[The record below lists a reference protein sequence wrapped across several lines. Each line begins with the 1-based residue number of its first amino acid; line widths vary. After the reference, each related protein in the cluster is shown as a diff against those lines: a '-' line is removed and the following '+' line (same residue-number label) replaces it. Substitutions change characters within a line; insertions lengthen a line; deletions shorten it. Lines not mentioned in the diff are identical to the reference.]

1 MANREYVCR
10 KVRLM
15 NMCYKIEVQNK
26 NAEKLDKKLN
36 ELNAPQF
43 LRDYLNELESKS
55 GALNYLVAIK
65 DFLQW
70 LIENNIIN
78 KKSISGIEVSDFS
91 DLRPQNIS
99 SYLRYKE
106 TNGMSPTTTET
117 RKNIIKSFIQDIY
130 SYREC
135 LLREVYSKIEDF
147 YKMIKYKGIPSG
159 NNLIKKL
166 PTEKQLND
174 MEEKIM
180 WKKDIPVRNRNIA
193 IFRVLRGTGIRE
205 SELAGLD
212 LSDLHLKEEMPYI
225 TILGKGV
232 YREIQNRTVYLS
244 GSALKA
250 LREWLEY
257 RLTLDNIIDTEAVF
271 INKNGTRTTE
281 KNIKQIFE
289 NYGNGITPHMMRH
302 YYATIM
308 NQSGNLAFVQQQLGH
323 SSVKTTVKNYANGAV
338 GMKNVL
344 SKM

>member
-1 MANREYVCR
+1 
-10 KVRLM
+10 
-15 NMCYKIEVQNK
+15 MCYKIEVQNK
-26 NAEKLDKKLN
+26 NAEKLNKKLD

-43 LRDYLNELESKS
+43 LRDYLNELESKN

-78 KKSISGIEVSDFS
+78 KKLISEIEVSDFS

-106 TNGMSPTTTET
+106 MNGMSPTTTET

-130 SYREC
+130 SYRDC

-159 NNLIKKL
+159 NNLTKKL

-180 WKKDIPVRNRNIA
+180 WKKDIPVRNRNIT

-212 LSDLHLKEEMPYI
+212 LSDLHLDEEMPYI

-232 YREIQNRTVYLS
+232 YREMQNRTVYLS

-257 RLTLDNIIDTEAVF
+257 RSTLDNIVDTEAVF
-271 INKNGTRTTE
+271 VNKNGTRTTE
-281 KNIKQIFE
+281 RNIKQIFE

-302 YYATIM
+302 YYASVM
-308 NQSGNLAFVQQQLGH
+308 NQNGNLAFVQQQLGH
-323 SSVKTTVKNYANGAV
+323 SSVNTTVNNYANGAV
-338 GMKNVL
+338 GMKDVL
-344 SKM
+344 ESM

>member
-1 MANREYVCR
+1 
-10 KVRLM
+10 
-15 NMCYKIEVQNK
+15 MCYKIEVQNK
-26 NAEKLDKKLN
+26 NAEKLNRKLD

-43 LRDYLNELESKS
+43 LRDYLNELESKN

-70 LIENNIIN
+70 LIESNIIN
-78 KKSISGIEVSDFS
+78 KKSISEIEVSDFS

-135 LLREVYSKIEDF
+135 LLREVYNNIEDF

-159 NNLIKKL
+159 NNLTKKL

-180 WKKDIPVRNRNIA
+180 WKKDVPVRNRNIA

-212 LSDLHLKEEMPYI
+212 LSNLHLDEEMPYI

-232 YREIQNRTVYLS
+232 YREMQNRMVYLS

-250 LREWLEY
+250 IREWLEY
-257 RLTLDNIIDTEAVF
+257 RNTLDNIVDTEAVF

-281 KNIKQIFE
+281 RNIKQIFE

-302 YYATIM
+302 YYASVM
-308 NQSGNLAFVQQQLGH
+308 NQNGNLAFVQQQLGH
-323 SSVKTTVKNYANGAV
+323 SSVNTTVNNYANGAV

>member
-1 MANREYVCR
+1 
-10 KVRLM
+10 
-15 NMCYKIEVQNK
+15 MCYKIEVQNK

-91 DLRPQNIS
+91 YLRPQNIS

>member
-1 MANREYVCR
+1 
-10 KVRLM
+10 
-15 NMCYKIEVQNK
+15 MCYKIEVQNK
-26 NAEKLDKKLN
+26 NAEKLNKKLD

-43 LRDYLNELESKS
+43 LRDYLNELESKN

-78 KKSISGIEVSDFS
+78 KKLISEIEVSDFS

-106 TNGMSPTTTET
+106 MNGMSPTTTET

-130 SYREC
+130 SYRDC

-159 NNLIKKL
+159 NNLTKKL

-180 WKKDIPVRNRNIA
+180 WKKDIPVRNRNIT

-212 LSDLHLKEEMPYI
+212 LSDLHLDEEMPYI

-232 YREIQNRTVYLS
+232 YREMQNRTVYLS

-250 LREWLEY
+250 LNEWLEY
-257 RLTLDNIIDTEAVF
+257 RNTLDNIVDTEAVF

-281 KNIKQIFE
+281 RNIKQIFE

-302 YYATIM
+302 YYASIM
-308 NQSGNLAFVQQQLGH
+308 NQNGNLAFVQQQLGH
-323 SSVKTTVKNYANGAV
+323 SSVNTTVNSYANGAV
-338 GMKNVL
+338 GMKDVL
-344 SKM
+344 NNM

>member
-1 MANREYVCR
+1 
-10 KVRLM
+10 
-15 NMCYKIEVQNK
+15 MCYKIEVQNK
-26 NAEKLDKKLN
+26 NAEKLNKKLD

-43 LRDYLNELESKS
+43 LRDYLSELESKS

-70 LIENNIIN
+70 LIESNIIK
-78 KKSISGIEVSDFS
+78 KKSISEIETSDFS

-135 LLREVYSKIEDF
+135 LLREIYSKIEDF

-159 NNLIKKL
+159 NNLTKKL

-212 LSDLHLKEEMPYI
+212 LSDLHLDEEMPYI

-232 YREIQNRTVYLS
+232 YRETQNRTVYLS

-257 RLTLDNIIDTEAVF
+257 RNILDNIAEKEAVF
-271 INKNGTRTTE
+271 VNKNGTRTTE
-281 KNIKQIFE
+281 RNIKQIFE

-302 YYATIM
+302 YYASVM
-308 NQSGNLAFVQQQLGH
+308 NQNGNIAFVQQQLGH
-323 SSVKTTVKNYANGAV
+323 SSVNTTVNNYANGAV
-338 GMKNVL
+338 GMKDVL
-344 SKM
+344 ENM

>member
-1 MANREYVCR
+1 
-10 KVRLM
+10 
-15 NMCYKIEVQNK
+15 MCYKIEVQIK
-26 NAEKLDKKLN
+26 NAEKLNRKLD

-135 LLREVYSKIEDF
+135 LLREVYNNIEDF

-159 NNLIKKL
+159 NNLTKKL

-180 WKKDIPVRNRNIA
+180 WKKDIPVRNRNIT

-212 LSDLHLKEEMPYI
+212 LTDLHLDEEMPYI

-232 YREIQNRTVYLS
+232 YREMQNRTVYLS

-250 LREWLEY
+250 LSEWLEY
-257 RLTLDNIIDTEAVF
+257 RNTLENIVDTEAVF
-271 INKNGTRTTE
+271 VNKNGTRTTE
-281 KNIKQIFE
+281 RNIKQIFE

-302 YYATIM
+302 YYASVM
-308 NQSGNLAFVQQQLGH
+308 NQNGNLAFVQQQLGH
-323 SSVKTTVKNYANGAV
+323 SSVNTTVNNYANGAV
-338 GMKNVL
+338 GMREKL
-344 SKM
+344 MEM

>member
-1 MANREYVCR
+1 
-10 KVRLM
+10 
-15 NMCYKIEVQNK
+15 MCYKIEVQNK
-26 NAEKLDKKLN
+26 NAEKLNKKLN
-36 ELNAPQF
+36 KFNLPIYMRKYF
-43 LRDYLNELESKS
+43 TVKIESKA
-55 GALNYLVAIK
+55 GALNYLGVIV
-65 DFLQW
+65 DLLNWF
-70 LIENNIIN
+70 IEEKIIN
-78 KKSISGIEVSDFS
+78 KTKISDIEPSDFT
-91 DLRPQNIS
+91 DIMAEDITL
-99 SYLRYKE
+99 YLKIKE
-106 TNGMSPTTTET
+106 QNGMSPTTLET
-117 RKNIIKSFIQDIY
+117 RKHIISSFWDYI
-130 SYREC
+130 SRVKGTE
-135 LLREVYSKIEDF
+135 
-147 YKMIKYKGIPSG
+147 IKDGFFKDVSYKGIPSG
-159 NNLIKKL
+159 NNLTKKL

-180 WKKDIPVRNRNIA
+180 WKKDIPVRNRNIT

-212 LSDLHLKEEMPYI
+212 LSDLHLDEEMPYI

-232 YREIQNRTVYLS
+232 YREMQNRTVYLS

-257 RLTLDNIIDTEAVF
+257 RGSLNNIVDTEAVF

-323 SSVKTTVKNYANGAV
+323 SSVKTTVNNYANGAV

-344 SKM
+344 ESM

>member
-1 MANREYVCR
+1 
-10 KVRLM
+10 
-15 NMCYKIEVQNK
+15 MCYKIEVQNK
-26 NAEKLDKKLN
+26 NAEKLNRKLD

-78 KKSISGIEVSDFS
+78 KKSISGIKVSDFS

-135 LLREVYSKIEDF
+135 LLREVYNNIEDF

-159 NNLIKKL
+159 NNLTKKL

-212 LSDLHLKEEMPYI
+212 LSDLHLDEEMPYI

-232 YREIQNRTVYLS
+232 YREMQNRTVYLS

-250 LREWLEY
+250 LSEWLEY
-257 RLTLDNIIDTEAVF
+257 RSTLDNIVDTEAVF

-281 KNIKQIFE
+281 RNIKQIFE

-302 YYATIM
+302 YYASVM
-308 NQSGNLAFVQQQLGH
+308 NQNGNLAFVQQQLGH
-323 SSVKTTVKNYANGAV
+323 SSVNTTVNNYANGAV
-338 GMKNVL
+338 GMKEKL
-344 SKM
+344 MEM

>member
-1 MANREYVCR
+1 
-10 KVRLM
+10 
-15 NMCYKIEVQNK
+15 MCYKIEVQNK
-26 NAEKLDKKLN
+26 NAEKLNRKLD

-43 LRDYLNELESKS
+43 LRDYLNELESKN

-70 LIENNIIN
+70 LIESNIIK
-78 KKSISGIEVSDFS
+78 KKSISEIEVSDFS
-91 DLRPQNIS
+91 DLRPQNVS

-135 LLREVYSKIEDF
+135 LLRELYSKIEDF

-159 NNLIKKL
+159 NNLTKKL

-180 WKKDIPVRNRNIA
+180 WKKDECVRNRNTA

-212 LSDLHLKEEMPYI
+212 LSDLHLDEEMPYI

-232 YREIQNRTVYLS
+232 YREMQNRIVYLS
-244 GSALKA
+244 GTALKA
-250 LREWLEY
+250 LKEWLEY
-257 RLTLDNIIDTEAVF
+257 RNTLDNIVDTEAVF
-271 INKNGTRTTE
+271 VNKNGTRTTE
-281 KNIKQIFE
+281 RNIKQIFE

-302 YYATIM
+302 YYASVM
-308 NQSGNLAFVQQQLGH
+308 NQNGNLAFVQQQLGH
-323 SSVKTTVKNYANGAV
+323 SSVNTTVNNYANGAV
-338 GMKNVL
+338 GMKEKL
-344 SKM
+344 MGM

>member
-1 MANREYVCR
+1 
-10 KVRLM
+10 
-15 NMCYKIEVQNK
+15 MCYKIEVQNK
-26 NAEKLDKKLN
+26 NAEKLNRKLD

-70 LIENNIIN
+70 LIESNIIN
-78 KKSISGIEVSDFS
+78 RKSISEIEVSDFS

-135 LLREVYSKIEDF
+135 LLREVYNNIEDF
-147 YKMIKYKGIPSG
+147 YKMIKYKGNPSG
-159 NNLIKKL
+159 NNLTKKL

-212 LSDLHLKEEMPYI
+212 LTDLHLDEEMPYI

-232 YREIQNRTVYLS
+232 YREMQNRTVYLS

-250 LREWLEY
+250 LSEWLEY
-257 RLTLDNIIDTEAVF
+257 RNTLDNIVDTEAVF

-281 KNIKQIFE
+281 RNIKQIFE

-302 YYATIM
+302 YYASVM
-308 NQSGNLAFVQQQLGH
+308 NQNGNLAFVQQQLGH
-323 SSVKTTVKNYANGAV
+323 SSVNTTVNNYANGAV
-338 GMKNVL
+338 GMKDKL
-344 SKM
+344 MEM

>member
-1 MANREYVCR
+1 
-10 KVRLM
+10 
-15 NMCYKIEVQNK
+15 MCYKIEVQNK
-26 NAEKLDKKLN
+26 NAEKLNRKLD

-135 LLREVYSKIEDF
+135 LLREVYNNIEDF

-159 NNLIKKL
+159 NNLTKKL

-212 LSDLHLKEEMPYI
+212 LSDLHLDEEMPYI

-232 YREIQNRTVYLS
+232 YREMQNRTVYLS

-250 LREWLEY
+250 LKEWLEY
-257 RLTLDNIIDTEAVF
+257 RNTLNNIIDTEAVF
-271 INKNGTRTTE
+271 VNKNGTRTTE
-281 KNIKQIFE
+281 RNIKQIFE

-302 YYATIM
+302 YYASVM
-308 NQSGNLAFVQQQLGH
+308 NQNGNLAFVQQQLGH
-323 SSVKTTVKNYANGAV
+323 SSVNTTVNNYANGAV
-338 GMKNVL
+338 GMKEVL
-344 SKM
+344 SNM

>member
-1 MANREYVCR
+1 
-10 KVRLM
+10 
-15 NMCYKIEVQNK
+15 MCYKIEVQNK
-26 NAEKLDKKLN
+26 NAEKLNRKLD

-135 LLREVYSKIEDF
+135 LLREVYNNIEDF

-159 NNLIKKL
+159 NNLTKKL

-212 LSDLHLKEEMPYI
+212 LSDLHLDEEMPYI

-232 YREIQNRTVYLS
+232 YREMQNRTVYLS

-250 LREWLEY
+250 LSEWLEY
-257 RLTLDNIIDTEAVF
+257 RNTLDNIVDTEAVF

-281 KNIKQIFE
+281 RNIKQIFE

-302 YYATIM
+302 YYASIM
-308 NQSGNLAFVQQQLGH
+308 NRNGNLAFVQQQLGH
-323 SSVKTTVKNYANGAV
+323 SSVNTTVNNYANGAV
-338 GMKNVL
+338 GMKDKL
-344 SKM
+344 MEM

>member
-1 MANREYVCR
+1 
-10 KVRLM
+10 
-15 NMCYKIEVQNK
+15 MCYKIEVQNK
-26 NAEKLDKKLN
+26 NAEKLNRKLD

-135 LLREVYSKIEDF
+135 LLREIYNNIEDF

-159 NNLIKKL
+159 NNLTKKL

-212 LSDLHLKEEMPYI
+212 LTDLHLDEEMPYI

-232 YREIQNRTVYLS
+232 YREMQNRTVYLS

-250 LREWLEY
+250 LSEWLEY
-257 RLTLDNIIDTEAVF
+257 RNTLDNIVDTEAVF

-281 KNIKQIFE
+281 RNIKQIFK

-302 YYATIM
+302 YYASVM
-308 NQSGNLAFVQQQLGH
+308 NQNGNLAFVQQQLGH
-323 SSVKTTVKNYANGAV
+323 SSVNTTVNNYANGAV
-338 GMKNVL
+338 GMKEKL
-344 SKM
+344 MEM

>member
-1 MANREYVCR
+1 
-10 KVRLM
+10 
-15 NMCYKIEVQNK
+15 MCYKIEVQNK

-250 LREWLEY
+250 IREWLEY
-257 RLTLDNIIDTEAVF
+257 RSTLSNIIDTEAVF
-271 INKNGTRTTE
+271 VNKNGTRTTE
-281 KNIKQIFE
+281 RNIKQIFE

-302 YYATIM
+302 YYASIM
-308 NQSGNLAFVQQQLGH
+308 NRNGNLAFVQQQLGH
-323 SSVKTTVKNYANGAV
+323 SSVNTTVNNYANGAV
-338 GMKNVL
+338 GMKDVL
-344 SKM
+344 NNM

>member
-1 MANREYVCR
+1 
-10 KVRLM
+10 
-15 NMCYKIEVQNK
+15 MCYKIEVQNK
-26 NAEKLDKKLN
+26 NAEKLNRKLD

-70 LIENNIIN
+70 LIKNNIIN
-78 KKSISGIEVSDFS
+78 KKSISGIKVSDFS

-135 LLREVYSKIEDF
+135 LLREVYNNIEDF

-159 NNLIKKL
+159 NNLTKKL

-212 LSDLHLKEEMPYI
+212 LTDLHLDEEMPYI

-232 YREIQNRTVYLS
+232 YREMQNRTVYLS

-250 LREWLEY
+250 LSEWLEY
-257 RLTLDNIIDTEAVF
+257 RNTLDNIVDTEAVF

-281 KNIKQIFE
+281 RNIKQIFK

-302 YYATIM
+302 YYASVM
-308 NQSGNLAFVQQQLGH
+308 NQNGNLAFVQQQLGH
-323 SSVKTTVKNYANGAV
+323 SSVNTTVNNYANGAV
-338 GMKNVL
+338 GMKEKL
-344 SKM
+344 MEM